1 MLPVGLSALVVKSS
15 LIGIKGVQAHESTGS
30 ARIRNSRITRSTAGW
45 ESQVCLDNQ
54 TSATLATLV
63 GRWIIGPARFELAC
77 AQGARY
83 PAPRRPP
90 TRPVD
95 AAPAWSRRNP
105 RSARGI
111 AGTS

>member
-15 LIGIKGVQAHESTGS
+15 LIGIKGVQAHESTAS

-45 ESQVCLDNQ
+45 ESQVCPDNE
-54 TSATLATLV
+54 TSATLV
-63 GRWIIGPARFELAC
+63 FGWIIGIARFELAC

-83 PAPRRPP
+83 PAPRPLP

-105 RSARGI
+105 GSARGI